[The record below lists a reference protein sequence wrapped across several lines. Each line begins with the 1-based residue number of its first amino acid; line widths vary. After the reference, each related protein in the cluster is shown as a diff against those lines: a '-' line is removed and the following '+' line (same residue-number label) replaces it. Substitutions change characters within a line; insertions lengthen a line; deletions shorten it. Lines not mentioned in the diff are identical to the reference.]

1 MLNYTKKA
9 PAVDKKRAMGLF
21 AFQEKIGIK
30 FNNLELLN
38 LAFTHTSY
46 ANECLG
52 DVDNNERLEF
62 LGDSVLG
69 MVTAEYL
76 FTNFPEL
83 HEGDFSRIKAWAV
96 SENSLAEVATS
107 LDFEKYLLM
116 GRGEEIQGGRR
127 KKAVIA
133 DAMEAVIAAIYL
145 DQGLGVVRDYI
156 LSFIKGQ
163 VDKVLHNKQ
172 SGKDYKSELQEYF
185 QKRRKKCPEYELV
198 GTRGPAH
205 DQVFSVVV
213 HLNTKTFGPAEGSN
227 KKSAEQSAAKMAL
240 QALGLEE

>member
-1 MLNYTKKA
+1 ME
-9 PAVDKKRAMGLF
+9 LF
-21 AFQEKIGIK
+21 DFQEKIGIK
-30 FNNLELLN
+30 FKNLELLN

-46 ANECLG
+46 ANECIG

-76 FTNFPEL
+76 FTSFPNL
-83 HEGDFSRIKAWAV
+83 REGDFSRIKAWAV
-96 SENSLAEVATS
+96 SENSLAEVAAV
-107 LDFEKYLLM
+107 LDLERFLLM
-116 GRGEEIQGGRR
+116 GHGEEIQGGRK

-145 DQGLGVVRDYI
+145 DQGLGVVRNYI

-163 VDKVLHNKQ
+163 VDKVIQNKQ

-185 QKRRKKCPEYELV
+185 QKRRRKCPEYELLS
-198 GTRGPAH
+198 TRGPAH
-205 DQVFSVVV
+205 DQIFTVVV
-213 HLNTKTFGPAEGSN
+213 HLNTKTYGPAEGTN
-227 KKSAEQSAAKMAL
+227 KKSAEQLAARMAL